1 MLEVGFVILFFLIRE
16 LTISILNCRSFW
28 YFIIKNVFRK
38 IKINYNL
45 KWRECCLLTWESLQI
60 QCTSRFGNRVIDQW
74 SKCNR
79 RNEILCSLRLN
90 DCHVGPMA
98 VEPTWQSPN
107 CRGTGSGTDQPHE
120 EEKKDKIGHI
130 FSVTWIP
137 FKLSSYYFNIYRLW
151 SC

>member
-1 MLEVGFVILFFLIRE
+1 MHFLMLEMGFVILFFLIRE

-45 KWRECCLLTWESLQI
+45 KWRECCLLTWEPLQI

-90 DCHVGPMA
+90 DCHVGPMLWSPHGSHPTA
-98 VEPTWQSPN
+98 EEPVPEQTS
-107 CRGTGSGTDQPHE
+107 RMRR
-120 EEKKDKIGHI
+120 KKGQDWSHI
-130 FSVTWIP
+130 LCYMDTFQI
-137 FKLSSYYFNIYRLW
+137 FKLLF
-151 SC
+151 